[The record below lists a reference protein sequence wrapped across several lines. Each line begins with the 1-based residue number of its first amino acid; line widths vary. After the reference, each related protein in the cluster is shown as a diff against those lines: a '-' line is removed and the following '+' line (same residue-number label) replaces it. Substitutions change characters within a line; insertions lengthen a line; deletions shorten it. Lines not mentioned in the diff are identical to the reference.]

1 MIPTLEKLRAI
12 AALRT
17 GEIAEVPFAH
27 LVLALAVSGRSAV
40 LEMKRTPLEKQI
52 VFDDGAPVECM
63 SNVATETLGRFMV
76 SLGKLTESEYHTV
89 LNSSIAK
96 DVPLE
101 ELLVEYDI
109 VSPTD
114 LYKLLQ
120 QNLAR
125 KLLDAFTWTS
135 GTFRISHDVPPVG
148 SPLRVRPAQLLVT
161 GIARFASQRDVD
173 EGVGSMAG
181 RRLVLNPEPIFPL
194 SEVRLTAEQLA
205 LTRALSTAKTTADL
219 IGSAGDDADEL
230 NRLLYPLLLLRIAVP
245 EEELPVAKGAA
256 AAAEQP
262 KMELA
267 VSGATEELAVPF
279 LKQIIPPRVEPEQ
292 LAATSRDDLMRVYL
306 SFRRRDPFELFELQ
320 ENSTLSVINA
330 AWESFARKFAPW
342 TFATDSTEALQEK
355 AQEIF
360 YAGARAY
367 AELADTERRNA
378 LIEKRRVARERP
390 KQPAPA
396 AVAESRA
403 ASGAA
408 PSTNSGPVL
417 LDPEA
422 QHRLGRQ
429 LAEAGRHREALSHF
443 QFAAECDAQNGVYQS
458 EVIYT
463 RFQLM
468 ATTATQALGALKEV
482 MRIDPKC
489 GLAWFYSG
497 KIHQTLGNKMEA
509 EAYLDRGKNMMSL
522 AKRGRR

>member
-1 MIPTLEKLRAI
+1 MIPTLEKLKAI

-17 GEIAEVPFAH
+17 GDIAEVPFAH
-27 LVLALAVSGRSAV
+27 LVLALAVNGHSAV

-52 VFDDGAPVECM
+52 VFDDGAPVDCV
-63 SNVATETLGRFMV
+63 SNVATETLGRFMI

-89 LNSSIAK
+89 LNASIAK
-96 DVPLE
+96 DVPFE
-101 ELLVEYDI
+101 ELLVEHEI

-125 KLLDAFTWTS
+125 KLLDGFSWAS
-135 GTFRISHDVPPVG
+135 GTFRISHDLPQVG

-173 EGVGSMAG
+173 ESVSSMGEKKLA
-181 RRLVLNPEPIFPL
+181 LNPAPLFPL
-194 SEVRLTAEQLA
+194 EEIRLTEEQHA
-205 LTRALSTAKTTADL
+205 LTRALSTAKSVAEL
-219 IGSAGDDADEL
+219 GASVASEAEEL
-230 NRLLYPLLLLRIAVP
+230 NRLLYPLLLLRIAIP
-245 EEELPVAKGAA
+245 EDELPAA
-256 AAAEQP
+256 AQEPAVLP
-262 KMELA
+262 KMELEA
-267 VSGATEELAVPF
+267 SVATEELAVPF
-279 LKQIIPPRVEPEQ
+279 LKQVVPSKVELEEVV
-292 LAATSRDDLMRVYL
+292 ATSRDDLMRVYL
-306 SFRRRDPFELFELQ
+306 SFRRRDPFDLFDLQ
-320 ENSTLSVINA
+320 ENATLSVINA

-342 TFATDSTEALQEK
+342 TFASDTTEALQEK

-367 AELADTERRNA
+367 AELADAERRA
-378 LIEKRRVARERP
+378 MLIEKRRAAREKP
-390 KQPAPA
+390 KPITSASATPVPA
-396 AVAESRA
+396 
-403 ASGAA
+403 AA
-408 PSTNSGPVL
+408 PSSVSAPVL

-443 QFAAECDAQNGVYQS
+443 QFAAECDAQNGVYQA
-458 EVIYT
+458 EVIYS

-489 GLAWFYSG
+489 GLAWFYAG
-497 KIHQTLGNKMEA
+497 KVHQTLGNTMEA
-509 EAYLDRGKNMMSL
+509 EAYLDRGKNMMTL